1 MKTKINLTGSFLFVF
16 LLSFGLNAQ
25 DFSLFEKF
33 EFNGESGGKM
43 PYRLLKPLDYNP
55 EKSYPLVVFL
65 HGSGE
70 RGDDNE
76 AQLQNGL
83 EPFLETSNRDK
94 YPAFV
99 LVPQCPKD
107 MKWAKTA
114 DPDDIAFTFSEEPTE
129 PMKILMETIAQVQ
142 HDFKIDERRLYL
154 TGLSMG
160 GYGTFDLLTRRPDM
174 FAAAVVVCGAG
185 DVRMV
190 DRFKDVPL
198 WIFHGEDDDAVPS
211 DLSKVM
217 VNALTSVGAKPKY
230 TLYPEVGHNSWDLA
244 YNEEKLFPWLF
255 KKKK

>member
-1 MKTKINLTGSFLFVF
+1 M
-16 LLSFGLNAQ
+16 
-25 DFSLFEKF
+25 FEKL
-33 EFNGESGGKM
+33 EFSGESGGKM

-55 EKSYPLVVFL
+55 EKSYPLVIFL

-70 RGDDNE
+70 RGDDND
-76 AQLQNGL
+76 AQLKNGMQ
-83 EPFLETSNRDK
+83 PFLDETNRDK

-99 LVPQCPKD
+99 LAPQCPEG
-107 MKWAKTA
+107 MTWAKTA
-114 DPDDIAFTFSEEPTE
+114 EPDDIVFTFTEEPTE
-129 PMKILMETIAQVQ
+129 PMKLLLEIIAQVQ
-142 HDFKIDERRLYL
+142 HDFQIDDRRLYI

-160 GYGTFDLLTRRPDM
+160 GYGTYDLLTRRPDM
-174 FAAAVVVCGAG
+174 FAAAIVVCGAG
-185 DVRMV
+185 DVRKV

-198 WIFHGEDDDAVPS
+198 RIFHGEEDDAVPS

>member
-1 MKTKINLTGSFLFVF
+1 MKINFMLYFLSVLFF
-16 LLSFGLNAQ
+16 SSNIKAQ
-25 DFSLFEKF
+25 DFSLFEKL
-33 EFNGESGGKM
+33 EFSGESGGKM

-55 EKSYPLVVFL
+55 EKSYPLIVFL

-76 AQLQNGL
+76 AQLKNAM
-83 EPFLETSNRDK
+83 EPFLDESNRDK

-99 LVPQCPKD
+99 LAPQCPEG
-107 MKWAKTA
+107 MTWAKTA
-114 DPDDIAFTFSEEPTE
+114 ESDDIIFTFSEEPTE
-129 PMKILMETIAQVQ
+129 PMKLLLETIAQVQ
-142 HDFKIDERRLYL
+142 HNFKVDDRRLYI

-160 GYGTFDLLTRRPDM
+160 GYGTYDLLTRRPDM
-174 FAAAVVVCGAG
+174 FAAAIVVCGAG
-185 DVRMV
+185 DVRNV

-217 VNALTSVGAKPKY
+217 VNALKSVGGRPKY

-244 YNEEKLFPWLF
+244 YNEEKLFSWLF
-255 KKKK
+255 KKKR